1 MIVRNRRLA
10 AALLFSAAAAAAA
23 ALPAA
28 TPAKRPSREYT
39 IEQFL
44 STTAITQASFSFDG
58 SKLLFSSNATGI
70 VNVYSVPTAG
80 GEAAPLT
87 KSDTATTTS
96 VSYFPSD
103 DRFLFT
109 RDQGGNELNHLF
121 VQTPA
126 GEEKDLTPGEKLKA
140 AFKKWTRDGRA
151 FYVRSN
157 ERDARFF
164 DVYRYD
170 AASYARTLFYQDEV
184 GYDLGD
190 ISDDAKWI
198 AFQKI
203 NTTAD
208 SDIYLWSAA
217 AKTMTLISKHTGTAS
232 YEPACFDVDSKW
244 LYYLTNEGEG
254 DGSEFTRV
262 RRYEL
267 SSGKSE
273 DVEKADWDIAW
284 TFFSKNGK
292 YRLSAVNQDGRSV
305 LKLWNGR
312 TGAPIALPAFPA
324 GEVSSVRVSNDET
337 KLAFQLDSDRGP
349 NNLYV
354 YTFGSDAP
362 RRLTD
367 TMTKAI
373 DPTDLVEAQVVRF
386 PSFDG
391 MAIPNIFYKP
401 WQASPQAKAPAVI
414 WVHGGPGGQTRQQYN
429 PYIQYLVNHGYV
441 VLGINNRGS
450 SGYGKTFLHG
460 RRQEARPRAALGLR
474 RREEVP
480 AEPVVRGPRPHRHPR
495 RKLRRLHGPRGARVP
510 AGRVRGRRRH
520 LRRLELAAHAGVD
533 AEVVG
538 SPARRALQGDRRSAG
553 GSRIPRGDLA
563 SPPRRQ
569 DPQAALRDPGR
580 Q

>member
-10 AALLFSAAAAAAA
+10 AALLFVTAAAAAAA

-87 KSDTATTTS
+87 KSDTTTTTS

-140 AFKKWTRDGRA
+140 AFEKWTRDGRA

-254 DGSEFTRV
+254 EGPGP
-262 RRYEL
+262 
-267 SSGKSE
+267 SSRG
-273 DVEKADWDIAW
+273 
-284 TFFSKNGK
+284 
-292 YRLSAVNQDGRSV
+292 SAVTSSRPASPRTSRRPTGTSRGRSSR
-305 LKLWNGR
+305 R
-312 TGAPIALPAFPA
+312 TASTA
-324 GEVSSVRVSNDET
+324 S
-337 KLAFQLDSDRGP
+337 
-349 NNLYV
+349 
-354 YTFGSDAP
+354 
-362 RRLTD
+362 RR
-367 TMTKAI
+367 
-373 DPTDLVEAQVVRF
+373 
-386 PSFDG
+386 
-391 MAIPNIFYKP
+391 
-401 WQASPQAKAPAVI
+401 
-414 WVHGGPGGQTRQQYN
+414 
-429 PYIQYLVNHGYV
+429 
-441 VLGINNRGS
+441 
-450 SGYGKTFLHG
+450 
-460 RRQEARPRAALGLR
+460 
-474 RREEVP
+474 
-480 AEPVVRGPRPHRHPR
+480 
-495 RKLRRLHGPRGARVP
+495 
-510 AGRVRGRRRH
+510 
-520 LRRLELAAHAGVD
+520 
-533 AEVVG
+533 
-538 SPARRALQGDRRSAG
+538 
-553 GSRIPRGDLA
+553 
-563 SPPRRQ
+563 
-569 DPQAALRDPGR
+569 
-580 Q
+580 